1 MIIELE
7 PQTRTEGIGASDA
20 AGILGLDDW
29 NPPIRVW
36 RRLRGEALPDT
47 SGEAAEW
54 GQILEP
60 VVLGRYAVKTQSL
73 VLQPITSWVH
83 RDHEWL
89 HATPDGV
96 IAEQGPTVIPRVNSD
111 ILANRVPFALA
122 NGAGLVQAKTASAY
136 LAHEWADGKAPRK
149 YVVQVQ
155 VEMAVTGAPWCDLA
169 VLIGGNDFRV
179 VRVESN
185 REQQDA
191 IIKALATFH
200 SMVRDGIEPAPDG
213 SDAHR
218 QYAISKM
225 AASDAVLRGRADL
238 DAYAERWRAIRNEQ
252 ERLKAEAE
260 AIKTR
265 LLLELS
271 AAGATKLETPS
282 GVIAAYKRAGGSAWK
297 EAAAGYAKRLGEEP
311 RAAQG
316 APTWTIRAPR
326 AWGGDE

>member
-1 MIIELE
+1 MLIELE

-60 VVLGRYAVKTQSL
+60 VVLGRYAVKTRSI
-73 VLQPITSWVH
+73 VVQPTTSIIH
-83 RDHEWL
+83 PDHPWL
-89 HATPDGV
+89 HATPDGFV
-96 IAEQGPTVIPRVNSD
+96 VSPGESPVPRVTSD
-111 ILANRVPFALA
+111 SADAILVDLD
-122 NGAGLVQAKTASAY
+122 GAGLVQAKTASAY
-136 LAHEWADGKAPRK
+136 LAHEWADGRAPRK

-155 VEMAVTGAPWCDLA
+155 VEMACTGAPWCDLA
-169 VLIGGNDFRV
+169 VLIGGNDFRI
-179 VRVESN
+179 VRVEAN

-200 SMVRDGIEPAPDG
+200 GMVRDGIEPAPDG